1 MKKPE
6 SCDEENMNYYIDPE
20 VYKKYKE
27 QVLEMSQSI
36 QINYAENIPPEKR
49 KPGFSDEQIGEKL
62 GLDPNVVREIRC
74 VAERDYYTLDEWQKA
89 IEFKDQA
96 CREYA
101 VKGVSSVTKK
111 YLLKRRVKD

>member
-6 SCDEENMNYYIDPE
+6 SCDEENMNYYIDRE

-27 QVLEMSQSI
+27 QILKMSQSV

-49 KPGFSDEQIGEKL
+49 MPGFSDEQIAEKL
-62 GLDPNVVREIRC
+62 GLDSNVVREIRC

-89 IEFKDQA
+89 IEFKDKA

-101 VKGVSSVTKK
+101 VKGVSSVTKR
-111 YLLKRRVKD
+111 YLLKRKVKD